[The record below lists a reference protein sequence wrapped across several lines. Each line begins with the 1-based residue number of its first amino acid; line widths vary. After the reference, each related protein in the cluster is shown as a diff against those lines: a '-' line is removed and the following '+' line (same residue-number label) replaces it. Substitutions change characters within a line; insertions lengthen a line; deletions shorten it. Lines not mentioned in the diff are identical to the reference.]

1 MDTPQKTPDKASPGD
16 SSPEGLAP
24 TTPAPPAPVPE
35 APAPPPPIPEAPT
48 PPPMPTSIPAPVPA
62 LVPVTAQDSS
72 TSPDVELSADMTA
85 AANAAMECATAPAS
99 PADDAAQPNVHH
111 ERPDLPKG
119 PKQAT
124 VIRGPRVV
132 QGGREYREGTVV
144 SVGPDD
150 IFIEFGPK
158 SLGVLP
164 RVQFKDQ
171 ATGEEKDLPV
181 VGKPFEVV
189 VDRYEPSE
197 SLYICSRPGVV
208 QKADWEML
216 QIGQTVQ
223 ARVTGTNKGGLE
235 LEVAKHRAFMPASLV
250 SDRRI
255 ADLAVFVGETM
266 ACTVAKVDR
275 SGKGNIV
282 LDRRAILDEENKARQ
297 GELRGKLN
305 VGDTIEG
312 TVKSI
317 VQFGAF
323 VDIGGIDG
331 LLHISDISHDRVRKV
346 EDHLKEGDTVRVQL
360 LKLDWDT
367 GRHSLGMKQLQA
379 DPFQTGVGE
388 MKEGDVVSG
397 RITKLAEF
405 GAFIEIAPGVEGLAH
420 ISELEWRRVEKTS
433 DVVQPNQ
440 VIPVKIL
447 KIDGDKKKI
456 SLSIKQAKEPP
467 PQRGGAGG
475 QRGRGRG
482 GRVEKDTR
490 SPEEILKETPA
501 LRRLREKAQMKQ
513 KDKAKSGHAGGGG
526 LGENAGLG
534 LSLGDLKL

>member
-1 MDTPQKTPDKASPGD
+1 MDNQPQTPDQ
-16 SSPEGLAP
+16 AP
-24 TTPAPPAPVPE
+24 AHEPQG
-35 APAPPPPIPEAPT
+35 APAPTPVATTQDTASAP
-48 PPPMPTSIPAPVPA
+48 
-62 LVPVTAQDSS
+62 
-72 TSPDVELSADMTA
+72 VELSADLAA
-85 AANAAMECATAPAS
+85 AANAAMEQATLGTDADPKQDAP
-99 PADDAAQPNVHH
+99 HH
-111 ERPDLPKG
+111 EIPAELQQGSKAPG
-119 PKQAT
+119 G
-124 VIRGPRVV
+124 IRGPRVV

-164 RVQFKDQ
+164 RIQFKDQ
-171 ATGEEKDLPV
+171 ASGEEKDLPT
-181 VGKPFEVV
+181 VGGKFEVV

-216 QIGQTVQ
+216 QIGQTVE

-235 LEVAKHRAFMPASLV
+235 LEVAQHRAFMPASLV

-255 ADLAVFVGETM
+255 ADMSVFVGEKM
-266 ACTVAKVDR
+266 ACKVAKVDR

-282 LDRRAILDEENKARQ
+282 LDRRAILDEEKKQRA
-297 GELRGKLN
+297 GELKDKLN
-305 VGDTIEG
+305 VGDTVEG
-312 TVKSI
+312 TVKSV

-346 EDHLKEGDTVRVQL
+346 EDHIKEGQTVQVQI
-360 LKLDWDT
+360 LKLDWDK

-388 MKEGDVVSG
+388 MKEGDVVQG

-405 GAFIEIAPGVEGLAH
+405 GAFIEIAPGIEGLAH

-440 VIPVKIL
+440 VLPVKIL
-447 KIDGDKKKI
+447 KIDPDKKKI
-456 SLSIKQAKEPP
+456 SLSVKQAKERPEP
-467 PQRGGAGG
+467 RGGGAP
-475 QRGRGRG
+475 RGRGKGRG
-482 GRVEKDTR
+482 ERDDRT
-490 SPEEILKETPA
+490 PEEILKETPA
-501 LRRLREKAQMKQ
+501 LRRMREKAQQ
-513 KDKAKSGHAGGGG
+513 KGNKKAGKGQGG
-526 LGENAGLG
+526 LGEGGGLG

>member
-1 MDTPQKTPDKASPGD
+1 MDNQPQTSDQ
-16 SSPEGLAP
+16 
-24 TTPAPPAPVPE
+24 
-35 APAPPPPIPEAPT
+35 APALPPTGAPAFAQPAHAADHAAPIA
-48 PPPMPTSIPAPVPA
+48 
-62 LVPVTAQDSS
+62 
-72 TSPDVELSADMTA
+72 LSADMTA
-85 AANAAMECATAPAS
+85 AANAAMDAATMGAPAAGS
-99 PADDAAQPNVHH
+99 SAEPSHHDIPAHLQQ
-111 ERPDLPKG
+111 G
-119 PKQAT
+119 PKSPGA
-124 VIRGPRVV
+124 IRGPRVV

-164 RVQFKDQ
+164 RVQFKDH
-171 ATGEEKDLPV
+171 ATGEEAGLPE
-181 VGKPFEVV
+181 VGKKFEVV
-189 VDRYEPSE
+189 VDRFEPSE

-216 QIGQTVQ
+216 QIGQTVE
-223 ARVTGTNKGGLE
+223 ARVTGSNKGGLE
-235 LEVAKHRAFMPASLV
+235 LEVAQHRAFMPASLV

-255 ADLAVFVGETM
+255 EDLSVFIGEKM
-266 ACTVAKVDR
+266 ACKVAKVDR

-282 LDRRAILDEENKARQ
+282 LDRRAVLDEEKKARA
-297 GELRGKLN
+297 GELKDKLH
-305 VGDTIEG
+305 VGDTVEG
-312 TVKSI
+312 TVKSV

-346 EDHLKEGDTVRVQL
+346 EDHLKEGQAVQVQI
-360 LKLDWDT
+360 LKLDWAK

-405 GAFIEIAPGVEGLAH
+405 GAFIEIAPGIEGLAH
-420 ISELEWRRVEKTS
+420 ISELDWRRVEKSS

-440 VIPVKIL
+440 VLPVKIL
-447 KIDGDKKKI
+447 KIDPDKKKI
-456 SLSIKQAKEPP
+456 SLSVKQAKERPEP
-467 PQRGGAGG
+467 RGGGAP
-475 QRGRGRG
+475 RGRGRG
-482 GRVEKDTR
+482 GKGEQDTR

-501 LRRLREKAQMKQ
+501 LRRLREKAKGQA
-513 KDKAKSGHAGGGG
+513 AKSGKGAGG
-526 LGENAGLG
+526 LGEGGGLG
-534 LSLGDLKL
+534 LSLSDLKL